1 MVKTPLGCRLDHLAV
16 LLSQIINNRNS
27 SLLAHLQAIPSSGP
41 DRQKL
46 FPLQTPLDPRRQQRT
61 GPRPAKSPAMVNL
74 VAVDVSVTDDR
85 IHLVFSHRAVA
96 QAYAKHLQLTDR
108 RSQDAIPGYRRDV
121 HLNVL
126 TNEVTLVLPSFIS
139 WFITCRQP
147 DDEDSTTFTFSDTDA
162 SYAQRWADSM
172 VLFEAV
178 ARAVHDD
185 DSLQQLHVRRLWNKS
200 ALLRQLEDLHRRAS
214 PKARG
219 PTPGLPLRAPVA
231 MAAKQGPP
239 AWW

>member
-1 MVKTPLGCRLDHLAV
+1 
-16 LLSQIINNRNS
+16 
-27 SLLAHLQAIPSSGP
+27 
-41 DRQKL
+41 
-46 FPLQTPLDPRRQQRT
+46 
-61 GPRPAKSPAMVNL
+61 MVNL

-108 RSQDAIPGYRRDV
+108 RAQDGIPGYRRDV

-126 TNEVTLVLPSFIS
+126 TNEVTLALPSFIS

-147 DDEDSTTFTFSDTDA
+147 DDEDSTTFTFSDADA
-162 SYAQRWADSM
+162 AYAQRWADSM

-178 ARAVHDD
+178 TRAVHDD

-200 ALLRQLEDLHRRAS
+200 GLLRQLEDLHCRAS

-231 MAAKQGPP
+231 MAKQGPP

>member
-1 MVKTPLGCRLDHLAV
+1 M
-16 LLSQIINNRNS
+16 LSLIIDNRNS
-27 SLLAHLQAIPSSGP
+27 SLLTHQQAIPSFQS

-46 FPLQTPLDPRRQQRT
+46 FPLETPLDARRQRT
-61 GPRPAKSPAMVNL
+61 GPRPAKIPAMVNL

-108 RSQDAIPGYRRDV
+108 RTQDAIPGYRRDV
-121 HLNVL
+121 HFNVL

-147 DDEDSTTFTFSDTDA
+147 DDEDSTTFTFSDADA

-185 DSLQQLHVRRLWNKS
+185 DSMQQLHVRRLWNKS

>member
-1 MVKTPLGCRLDHLAV
+1 
-16 LLSQIINNRNS
+16 
-27 SLLAHLQAIPSSGP
+27 
-41 DRQKL
+41 
-46 FPLQTPLDPRRQQRT
+46 
-61 GPRPAKSPAMVNL
+61 MVNL

-108 RSQDAIPGYRRDV
+108 RSQGSLPGYRRDV
-121 HLNVL
+121 HFNVL

-147 DDEDSTTFTFSDTDA
+147 DDEDSTTFTFSDADEA
-162 SYAQRWADSM
+162 YAQRWADSM

-200 ALLRQLEDLHRRAS
+200 VLLRQLEDLHRRAS